1 MGRTRGDE
9 TGPTAGP
16 ERARRQG
23 RRTMPAGGVLIAM
36 LVCLVV
42 WTFLFAPTLKR
53 SAETSTEGTRRSVSL
68 AVLGPVTAVSDALRL
83 SVVTDAVVQAL
94 GRNDPE
100 LPGAGVVE
108 PPEPIPTVPSDDAEG
123 PNQGDPKP
131 TGPIRV
137 PTGKKK
143 LRVVVVG
150 DSLAAGLGTYLER
163 VMKPSLVRVSRQGQ
177 ISTGLSRPDYFNWPA
192 TMRSIVDRFRP
203 DLVIVM
209 LGENDA
215 QGLRS
220 PQGDVLVPSGTYPWP
235 AAYQERVRDFAQVA
249 SSGGARVVW
258 AGLPVARDR
267 SRWEILERLNGIYAD
282 VAAGEPDVAF
292 LDTWDLY
299 ASPSGGYT
307 AYLHQGN
314 DVIEIRASDGLHFTP
329 TGYELLAR
337 AALQVA
343 VDEFELAEKTIAD

>member
-1 MGRTRGDE
+1 
-9 TGPTAGP
+9 
-16 ERARRQG
+16 
-23 RRTMPAGGVLIAM
+23 MPAGGVLIAM

-42 WTFLFAPTLKR
+42 WTVLLAPTLKR
-53 SAETSTEGTRRSVSL
+53 SAEASPDGTRRSISL
-68 AVLGPVTAVSDALRL
+68 AVLGPVAALSDGLRL

-94 GRNDPE
+94 GRDDPE
-100 LPGAGVVE
+100 VPGVGVVE
-108 PPEPIPTVPSDDAEG
+108 PPEPIPTVPGDDAEG

-177 ISTGLSRPDYFNWPA
+177 ISTGLSRPDYFNWPE
-192 TMRSIVDRFRP
+192 TMQEIVDRFKP

-209 LGENDA
+209 IGKNDP
-215 QGLRS
+215 QSLRT
-220 PQGDVLVPSGTYPWP
+220 PGGDVVQEIGRFGW
-235 AAYQERVRDFAQVA
+235 ADAYAERVRDFMAIA
-249 SSGGARVVW
+249 TSGGARVVW
-258 AGLPVARDR
+258 VGLPVIRDEA
-267 SRWEILERLNGIYAD
+267 RWEIIRRQNQIFHDEARA
-282 VAAGEPDVAF
+282 EPDVSY
-292 LDTWDLY
+292 LDTWTLY
-299 ASPSGGYT
+299 STPSGGYT

-314 DVIEIRASDGLHFTP
+314 DVIEIRASDGLHFSP

-343 VDEFELAEKTIAD
+343 VDDFQLAEKTIAD